1 MFQQSAPER
10 GRRSPRESPD
20 RKQIP
25 IVGPEQGENQEQNH
39 PSTTTEKMTKC

>member
-10 GRRSPRESPD
+10 GRRSSPESPH

-25 IVGPEQGENQEQNH
+25 SVGPEQGEAQDQNH
-39 PSTTTEKMTKC
+39 PST